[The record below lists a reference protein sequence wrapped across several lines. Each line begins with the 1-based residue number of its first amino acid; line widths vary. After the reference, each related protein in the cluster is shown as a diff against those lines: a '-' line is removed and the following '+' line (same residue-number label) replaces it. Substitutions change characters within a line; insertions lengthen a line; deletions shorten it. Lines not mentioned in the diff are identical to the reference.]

1 MIRFIYQLSLSKK
14 RFIVFLYDALI
25 ALISFPLAIAI
36 RYSSFDVS
44 DYKLPLFYKIVLALF
59 LIKIGIF
66 LIMKLSRGIWR
77 FSSTPDLLLI
87 LKAVT
92 LAAFV
97 SLIVLFLWMRLENI
111 PRSSLVIDWF
121 LTVFFLGGGRFSY
134 RIWKEGRRVKTNLEK
149 TIIIGAGTEGE
160 QLVREIKSNTNT
172 NIFIVGI
179 LDDNKER
186 HGRTIHS
193 IPILGEVKDL
203 PLIATQQDVTNVII
217 ALHHVSAKTIR
228 DIVNICHDN
237 SLKVKTLPSLTDIVD
252 GKVYISALRPI
263 NLEDLLGRSPVNLD
277 MEAIGKLIRD
287 KIILVTGAGGSIGNE
302 LCNQILKFHPK
313 KLILFEICEYFIYN
327 TEQTLSESFPD
338 ANVIPVVGDVR
349 DKSRVYDTISKYAP
363 DIVFHAAAYK
373 HVPMMELNPGEAV
386 KTNVVGT
393 RILAEACSDLQVPR
407 FVMISTDKAVN
418 PTNIMGTTKKIAEMI
433 CLKEHQKG
441 HTSFTILRFG
451 NVLGSTGSVIPRF
464 KQQILNGGPVTV
476 THPDITRY
484 FMSIPEAAQLV
495 LQAGTLGNG
504 GEIFV
509 LEMGNPVKIVDLA
522 RDLIKLS
529 GYEPDKDIEIRFTG
543 LRPGE
548 KLFEELL
555 ADNENTL
562 PTKHAMVR
570 VAKARDND
578 IDFEAQLD
586 GLLDLDQTQETI
598 KENLKKLVPEYSFK
612 ENFHE

>member
-77 FSSTPDLLLI
+77 FSSTPDLILI

-97 SLIVLFLWMRLENI
+97 SLIVLFLWIRLENI

-263 NLEDLLGRSPVNLD
+263 NLEDLLGRTPVNLD

-302 LCNQILKFHPK
+302 LCNQILKFHP
-313 KLILFEICEYFIYN
+313 
-327 TEQTLSESFPD
+327 
-338 ANVIPVVGDVR
+338 
-349 DKSRVYDTISKYAP
+349 
-363 DIVFHAAAYK
+363 
-373 HVPMMELNPGEAV
+373 
-386 KTNVVGT
+386 
-393 RILAEACSDLQVPR
+393 
-407 FVMISTDKAVN
+407 
-418 PTNIMGTTKKIAEMI
+418 
-433 CLKEHQKG
+433 
-441 HTSFTILRFG
+441 
-451 NVLGSTGSVIPRF
+451 
-464 KQQILNGGPVTV
+464 
-476 THPDITRY
+476 
-484 FMSIPEAAQLV
+484 
-495 LQAGTLGNG
+495 
-504 GEIFV
+504 
-509 LEMGNPVKIVDLA
+509 
-522 RDLIKLS
+522 
-529 GYEPDKDIEIRFTG
+529 
-543 LRPGE
+543 
-548 KLFEELL
+548 
-555 ADNENTL
+555 
-562 PTKHAMVR
+562 
-570 VAKARDND
+570 
-578 IDFEAQLD
+578 
-586 GLLDLDQTQETI
+586 
-598 KENLKKLVPEYSFK
+598 
-612 ENFHE
+612 